1 MAMDRPLLE
10 TIFSNRVKFCGR
22 ACLACDVAAVDY
34 RQHGYN
40 HRSGNT
46 MRKTWRILFY
56 SLNQDGR
63 CSGIVRHKATL
74 DLRR

>member
-1 MAMDRPLLE
+1 MDRPFLE
-10 TIFSNRVKFCGR
+10 TIFSNRVKFYGR
-22 ACLACDVAAVDY
+22 AWLDYDVAAVDY
-34 RQHGYN
+34 CRYGYN
-40 HRSGNT
+40 HRSGKT

-63 CSGIVRHKATL
+63 CGGIVRHKATL